1 MNSNLKEEGLSTMF
15 ESWGRVTESSS
26 AAVRKILVILGALNS
41 LENVTSSFSRQHYL
55 MINDV

>member
-41 LENVTSSFSRQHYL
+41 LENVTSFSRQHYL